1 MTSFTCSQCGAPA
14 QMIDG
19 SISRSCSHEGA
30 GVAADLTATAYGS
43 ASFAENPP
51 NKVEIALS
59 RVLDFLN
66 LRRV

>member
-1 MTSFTCSQCGAPA
+1 MA
-14 QMIDG
+14 DG
-19 SISRSCSHEGA
+19 SISRSCSHEGES
-30 GVAADLTATAYGS
+30 VAANLTATAYGS
-43 ASFAENPP
+43 ASLANNPP

>member
-1 MTSFTCSQCGAPA
+1 MTHFTCSHCGAPA
-14 QMIDG
+14 QMIEG
-19 SISRSCSHEGA
+19 KISRSCSHYDS
-30 GVAADLTATAYGS
+30 GVAANLTATAYGS